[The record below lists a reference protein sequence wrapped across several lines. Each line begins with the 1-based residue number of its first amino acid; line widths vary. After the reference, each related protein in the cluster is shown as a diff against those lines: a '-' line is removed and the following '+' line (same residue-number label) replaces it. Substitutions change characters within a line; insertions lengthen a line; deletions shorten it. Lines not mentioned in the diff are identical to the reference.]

1 MDNLRIESK
10 NENYTN
16 EVPPCRSCCDR
27 EKAQLGACNGG
38 LGVCTAYMEYQKGM
52 KNNGKIIR

>member
-16 EVPPCRSCCDR
+16 EVSPCRSCCDR
-27 EKAQLGACNGG
+27 EKTQFGACNGG
-38 LGVCTAYMEYQKGM
+38 LGICTAYMEYQKGM
-52 KNNGKIIR
+52 KK